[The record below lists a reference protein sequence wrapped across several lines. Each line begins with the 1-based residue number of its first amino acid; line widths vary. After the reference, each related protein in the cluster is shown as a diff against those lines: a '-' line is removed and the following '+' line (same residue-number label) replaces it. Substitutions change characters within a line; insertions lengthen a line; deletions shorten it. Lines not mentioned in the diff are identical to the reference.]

1 MLQVCAKKSQGF
13 VMNKAKS
20 LSIKLDSQT
29 SKNLLFI
36 KNYYFEDSEVSKRVT
51 NGEINCHHEE
61 ISKYMNTF
69 HLAEM
74 RKKMEKQ
81 NEQS

>member
-1 MLQVCAKKSQGF
+1 
-13 VMNKAKS
+13 MNKAKS

-51 NGEINCHHEE
+51 NSEIIKQLINCHHEE

-69 HLAEM
+69 HLRMVHE
-74 RKKMEKQ
+74 KMLEKQ
-81 NEQS
+81 NDR

>member
-1 MLQVCAKKSQGF
+1 
-13 VMNKAKS
+13 MNKAKS

-51 NGEINCHHEE
+51 NSEIIKQLINCHHEE